1 MKILYTKWGDVSKED
16 FENIQE
22 LEAQEVQDG
31 LKNHHGDFLKDLVIT
46 GRLAKLSEMYFQ
58 LGMRPQAV
66 FVGDWWAYHHHF
78 IEMLEALPESDPVE
92 TLRSKAACSQTG
104 AACSSVC

>member
-66 FVGDWWAYHHHF
+66 FVGEDGEIIREYFEDFENEVFRAGRVIGGRH
-78 IEMLEALPESDPVE
+78 
-92 TLRSKAACSQTG
+92 
-104 AACSSVC
+104 